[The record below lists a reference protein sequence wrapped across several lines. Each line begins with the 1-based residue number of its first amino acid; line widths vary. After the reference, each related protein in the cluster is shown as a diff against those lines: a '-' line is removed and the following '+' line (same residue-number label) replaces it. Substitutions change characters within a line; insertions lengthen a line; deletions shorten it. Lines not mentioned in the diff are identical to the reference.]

1 MHTEQNNL
9 MGKDG
14 NAQPSWFALYT
25 RHKHEKV
32 VARALEGKGLETFL
46 PLYATTRRWQD
57 RTKVIS
63 LPLFPCYVFL
73 RGGVD
78 RRLDILTTPGVHS
91 IVSTAGQPAAIPSDV
106 MDGVRRTAES
116 GARVDPHPFLKHG
129 ESVRIKSGVLAGV
142 KGILVRK
149 KNVLRLVV
157 SVEILGKAVAVEVD
171 ADLVEKLS
179 EERRNISAVVRG
191 QVFVN

>member
-1 MHTEQNNL
+1 MNNAS
-9 MGKDG
+9 KS
-14 NAQPSWFALYT
+14 QSSWFALYT

-32 VARALEGKGLETFL
+32 VARALESKGLETFL
-46 PLYATTRRWQD
+46 PLYSTTRRWQD
-57 RTKVIS
+57 RNKVIS

-73 RGGVD
+73 KGNVD

-91 IVSTAGQPAAIPSDV
+91 IISTAGQPAAIPSDV
-106 MDGVRRTAES
+106 MDAVRRTVES

-129 ESVRIKSGVLAGV
+129 EMVRIKGGILAGV

-157 SVEILGKAVAVEVD
+157 SVEMLGKAVAVEVD
-171 ADLVEKLS
+171 ADLIEQLVEN
-179 EERRNISAVVRG
+179 RRNISGVVRSEA
-191 QVFVN
+191 FAH